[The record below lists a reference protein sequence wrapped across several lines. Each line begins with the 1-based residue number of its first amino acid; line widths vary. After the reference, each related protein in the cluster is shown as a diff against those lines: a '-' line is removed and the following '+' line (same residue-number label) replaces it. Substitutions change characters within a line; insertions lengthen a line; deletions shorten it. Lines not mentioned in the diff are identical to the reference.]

1 METKNRDVRHADGR
15 YGSSYCEDEQEPEH
29 LKPLHW
35 PWLMLIGLS
44 ALLIGVVVA
53 LMLG

>member
-1 METKNRDVRHADGR
+1 METESHDLPGSDGR
-15 YGSSYCEDEQEPEH
+15 YDKSDHENEPEPEH